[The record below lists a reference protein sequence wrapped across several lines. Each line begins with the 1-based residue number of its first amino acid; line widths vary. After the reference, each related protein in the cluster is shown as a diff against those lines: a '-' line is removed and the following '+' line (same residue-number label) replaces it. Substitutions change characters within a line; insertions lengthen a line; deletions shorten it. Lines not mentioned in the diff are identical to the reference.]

1 MFLSELITPIERL
14 QGVGKVRAAD
24 YHTKLHVDTFKDLLA
39 LAPRAYEDRT
49 KLTSI
54 KDLKEGENTINTKII
69 VQSHTYFGGM
79 RKNERTLKV
88 IVKDLSGTKLSL
100 LCFGRSFLEKTLQT
114 GSVWFINA
122 NVIQYN
128 GVW

>member
-54 KDLKEGENTINTKII
+54 KDL
-69 VQSHTYFGGM
+69 
-79 RKNERTLKV
+79 
-88 IVKDLSGTKLSL
+88 
-100 LCFGRSFLEKTLQT
+100 
-114 GSVWFINA
+114 
-122 NVIQYN
+122 
-128 GVW
+128 